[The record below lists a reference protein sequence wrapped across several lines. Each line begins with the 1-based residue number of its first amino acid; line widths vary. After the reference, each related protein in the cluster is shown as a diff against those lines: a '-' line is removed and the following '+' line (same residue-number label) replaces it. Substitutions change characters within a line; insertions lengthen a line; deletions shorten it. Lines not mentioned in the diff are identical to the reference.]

1 MDCPV
6 TARPTVIVI
15 SDSLGDTACEVVLAA
30 SGQFDE
36 GAFRLLRL
44 PKVTS
49 VEQVKSFVG
58 PRVDAD
64 HRDVAVF
71 HTIVDPALRARVL
84 DYLGMLHIRSVDLI
98 GPTLAVLSSL
108 IGVPPKCVAGVIH
121 KTDDRYFHRIEAM
134 EYFVEHDDGRGCDDL
149 SGADIVLLGVS
160 RTSKTPLSMYLAYQG
175 YKVANVPL
183 AHGMEPPKSIY
194 EVDPMRLFGL
204 ISTVDVISEIRDS
217 RLGDDYAR
225 AVAGSYAEPESVR
238 SELAEARALMKRLGC
253 FVVRTDG
260 KAIEVSKASFSDF
273 MIYYDVTLMNPK
285 VLAGMF
291 LGSMMAF
298 MFCGLTMN
306 AVGRAA
312 GHMVEEVRRQFR
324 EIPGILTG
332 KAEPDYARCV
342 AISTKGAQHEMVT
355 PSLLAIIAPILT
367 GLIFG
372 VTGVVGLLIGG
383 LSTGFVL
390 AIFMANSGGA
400 WDNAKKHIEEGNHG
414 GKGSEAHK
422 ATVVGDTVGDP
433 FKDTSG
439 PSLNILIKLMSMVAI
454 VMAGLTVAW
463 SLF

>member
-36 GAFRLLRL
+36 GAFRVLRL

-58 PRVDAD
+58 PHVDAD
-64 HRDVAVF
+64 HRDIAVF

-108 IGVPPKCVAGVIH
+108 IGVPPKGVAGVIH

-225 AVAGSYAEPESVR
+225 EELYQNVYRVLHGDNPDDPTFVTVSTFLRNGSSLENTAKDLNVHPNTVR
-238 SELAEARALMKRLGC
+238 YRL
-253 FVVRTDG
+253 
-260 KAIEVSKASFSDF
+260 K
-273 MIYYDVTLMNPK
+273 
-285 VLAGMF
+285 
-291 LGSMMAF
+291 
-298 MFCGLTMN
+298 
-306 AVGRAA
+306 RAA
-312 GHMVEEVRRQFR
+312 ETTGWDATDPRDAYV
-324 EIPGILTG
+324 LTT
-332 KAEPDYARCV
+332 A
-342 AISTKGAQHEMVT
+342 
-355 PSLLAIIAPILT
+355 LAI
-367 GLIFG
+367 GR
-372 VTGVVGLLIGG
+372 
-383 LSTGFVL
+383 
-390 AIFMANSGGA
+390 MR
-400 WDNAKKHIEEGNHG
+400 DR
-414 GKGSEAHK
+414 
-422 ATVVGDTVGDP
+422 
-433 FKDTSG
+433 
-439 PSLNILIKLMSMVAI
+439 
-454 VMAGLTVAW
+454 
-463 SLF
+463 

>member
-44 PKVTS
+44 PKVNS

-64 HRDVAVF
+64 HRDIAVF

-108 IGVPPKCVAGVIH
+108 IGASPKGVAGVIH

-183 AHGMEPPKSIY
+183 AQI
-194 EVDPMRLFGL
+194 
-204 ISTVDVISEIRDS
+204 
-217 RLGDDYAR
+217 
-225 AVAGSYAEPESVR
+225 
-238 SELAEARALMKRLGC
+238 
-253 FVVRTDG
+253 
-260 KAIEVSKASFSDF
+260 
-273 MIYYDVTLMNPK
+273 
-285 VLAGMF
+285 
-291 LGSMMAF
+291 
-298 MFCGLTMN
+298 
-306 AVGRAA
+306 GRASCRERVSF
-312 GHMVEEVRRQFR
+312 MV
-324 EIPGILTG
+324 
-332 KAEPDYARCV
+332 
-342 AISTKGAQHEMVT
+342 
-355 PSLLAIIAPILT
+355 
-367 GLIFG
+367 
-372 VTGVVGLLIGG
+372 
-383 LSTGFVL
+383 
-390 AIFMANSGGA
+390 
-400 WDNAKKHIEEGNHG
+400 
-414 GKGSEAHK
+414 
-422 ATVVGDTVGDP
+422 
-433 FKDTSG
+433 
-439 PSLNILIKLMSMVAI
+439 
-454 VMAGLTVAW
+454 
-463 SLF
+463 

>member
-36 GAFRLLRL
+36 GAFRVLRL

-64 HRDVAVF
+64 HRDIAVF

-108 IGVPPKCVAGVIH
+108 IGVIH

-217 RLGDDYAR
+217 RLGDDYVR

-260 KAIEVSKASFSDF
+260 KAIEESAAE
-273 MIYYDVTLMNPK
+273 IIAHLEEIQE
-285 VLAGMF
+285 A
-291 LGSMMAF
+291 
-298 MFCGLTMN
+298 
-306 AVGRAA
+306 RARRA
-312 GHMVEEVRRQFR
+312 VRR
-324 EIPGILTG
+324 
-332 KAEPDYARCV
+332 
-342 AISTKGAQHEMVT
+342 AQQ
-355 PSLLAIIAPILT
+355 
-367 GLIFG
+367 
-372 VTGVVGLLIGG
+372 
-383 LSTGFVL
+383 
-390 AIFMANSGGA
+390 
-400 WDNAKKHIEEGNHG
+400 K
-414 GKGSEAHK
+414 
-422 ATVVGDTVGDP
+422 
-433 FKDTSG
+433 
-439 PSLNILIKLMSMVAI
+439 
-454 VMAGLTVAW
+454 
-463 SLF
+463 

>member
-36 GAFRLLRL
+36 GAFHLLRL

-64 HRDVAVF
+64 HRDIAVF

-108 IGVPPKCVAGVIH
+108 IGASPKGVAGVIH

-204 ISTVDVISEIRDS
+204 ISTVDVISGIRDS
-217 RLGDDYAR
+217 RLGDDYTR

-238 SELAEARALMKRLGC
+238 SELEEARALMKRLGC

-260 KAIEVSKASFSDF
+260 KAFEESASEIISHLVE
-273 MIYYDVTLMNPK
+273 IQE
-285 VLAGMF
+285 A
-291 LGSMMAF
+291 
-298 MFCGLTMN
+298 
-306 AVGRAA
+306 RA
-312 GHMVEEVRRQFR
+312 RRATR
-324 EIPGILTG
+324 
-332 KAEPDYARCV
+332 R
-342 AISTKGAQHEMVT
+342 
-355 PSLLAIIAPILT
+355 
-367 GLIFG
+367 
-372 VTGVVGLLIGG
+372 
-383 LSTGFVL
+383 
-390 AIFMANSGGA
+390 
-400 WDNAKKHIEEGNHG
+400 
-414 GKGSEAHK
+414 AHQ
-422 ATVVGDTVGDP
+422 
-433 FKDTSG
+433 S
-439 PSLNILIKLMSMVAI
+439 
-454 VMAGLTVAW
+454 
-463 SLF
+463 

>member
-36 GAFRLLRL
+36 GVFRVLRL

-64 HRDVAVF
+64 HRDIAVF

-108 IGVPPKCVAGVIH
+108 IGVPPKGVAGVIH
-121 KTDDRYFHRIEAM
+121 RTDDRYFHRIEAM

-238 SELAEARALMKRLGC
+238 SELEEARALMKRLGC

-260 KAIEVSKASFSDF
+260 KAIEESASEIISHLEE
-273 MIYYDVTLMNPK
+273 IQE
-285 VLAGMF
+285 AR
-291 LGSMMAF
+291 AR
-298 MFCGLTMN
+298 
-306 AVGRAA
+306 RAA
-312 GHMVEEVRRQFR
+312 R
-324 EIPGILTG
+324 
-332 KAEPDYARCV
+332 
-342 AISTKGAQHEMVT
+342 GAQQ
-355 PSLLAIIAPILT
+355 
-367 GLIFG
+367 
-372 VTGVVGLLIGG
+372 
-383 LSTGFVL
+383 
-390 AIFMANSGGA
+390 
-400 WDNAKKHIEEGNHG
+400 K
-414 GKGSEAHK
+414 
-422 ATVVGDTVGDP
+422 
-433 FKDTSG
+433 
-439 PSLNILIKLMSMVAI
+439 
-454 VMAGLTVAW
+454 
-463 SLF
+463 

>member
-36 GAFRLLRL
+36 GAFRVLRL

-58 PRVDAD
+58 PR
-64 HRDVAVF
+64 RDIAVF

-108 IGVPPKCVAGVIH
+108 IGVPPKGVAGVIH
-121 KTDDRYFHRIEAM
+121 RTDDRYFHRIEAM

-183 AHGMEPPKSIY
+183 AHGTEPPKSIY

-238 SELAEARALMKRLGC
+238 SELEEARALMKRLGC

-260 KAIEVSKASFSDF
+260 KAIEESASEIIAHLDE
-273 MIYYDVTLMNPK
+273 IQE
-285 VLAGMF
+285 AR
-291 LGSMMAF
+291 AR
-298 MFCGLTMN
+298 
-306 AVGRAA
+306 RAA
-312 GHMVEEVRRQFR
+312 RR
-324 EIPGILTG
+324 
-332 KAEPDYARCV
+332 
-342 AISTKGAQHEMVT
+342 AQQQ
-355 PSLLAIIAPILT
+355 
-367 GLIFG
+367 
-372 VTGVVGLLIGG
+372 
-383 LSTGFVL
+383 
-390 AIFMANSGGA
+390 
-400 WDNAKKHIEEGNHG
+400 
-414 GKGSEAHK
+414 
-422 ATVVGDTVGDP
+422 
-433 FKDTSG
+433 
-439 PSLNILIKLMSMVAI
+439 
-454 VMAGLTVAW
+454 
-463 SLF
+463 

>member
-6 TARPTVIVI
+6 AARPTVIVI

-36 GAFRLLRL
+36 GAFRVLRL

-64 HRDVAVF
+64 HRDIAVF

-84 DYLGMLHIRSVDLI
+84 DYLGMLHIRSVELI
-98 GPTLAVLSSL
+98 GLVGSEMC
-108 IGVPPKCVAGVIH
+108 IR
-121 KTDDRYFHRIEAM
+121 DRYFHRIEAM

-238 SELAEARALMKRLGC
+238 SELEEARALMKRLGC

-260 KAIEVSKASFSDF
+260 KAIEESASEIIAHLDE
-273 MIYYDVTLMNPK
+273 IQE
-285 VLAGMF
+285 AR
-291 LGSMMAF
+291 AR
-298 MFCGLTMN
+298 
-306 AVGRAA
+306 RAA
-312 GHMVEEVRRQFR
+312 RR
-324 EIPGILTG
+324 
-332 KAEPDYARCV
+332 
-342 AISTKGAQHEMVT
+342 AQQQ
-355 PSLLAIIAPILT
+355 
-367 GLIFG
+367 
-372 VTGVVGLLIGG
+372 
-383 LSTGFVL
+383 
-390 AIFMANSGGA
+390 
-400 WDNAKKHIEEGNHG
+400 
-414 GKGSEAHK
+414 
-422 ATVVGDTVGDP
+422 
-433 FKDTSG
+433 
-439 PSLNILIKLMSMVAI
+439 
-454 VMAGLTVAW
+454 
-463 SLF
+463 